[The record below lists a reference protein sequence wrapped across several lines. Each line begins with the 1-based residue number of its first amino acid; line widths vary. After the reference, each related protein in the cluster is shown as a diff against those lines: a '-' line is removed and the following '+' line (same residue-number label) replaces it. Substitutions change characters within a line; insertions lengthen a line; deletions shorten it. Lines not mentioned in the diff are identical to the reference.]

1 MKQKGIGNMVCEKTQ
16 FYYDSQKEVQPTI
29 SLDGER
35 ERKKQSKQK
44 KQSLLAAMLLV
55 SAQRQRERERERAD
69 DGQTKVSFA
78 SREPKKCASGN
89 QGIFLYPKMNRFL
102 TIVIYFPLIYLF
114 SGVGRVPGWNQ
125 CWSII
130 LFFFFPP

>member
-1 MKQKGIGNMVCEKTQ
+1 MKQKGIGNMVCKKTQ

-55 SAQRQRERERERAD
+55 SAQRERERERERAD

-78 SREPKKCASGN
+78 SRGTKEMCFGESGN
-89 QGIFLYPKMNRFL
+89 LL
-102 TIVIYFPLIYLF
+102 
-114 SGVGRVPGWNQ
+114 VP
-125 CWSII
+125 
-130 LFFFFPP
+130 